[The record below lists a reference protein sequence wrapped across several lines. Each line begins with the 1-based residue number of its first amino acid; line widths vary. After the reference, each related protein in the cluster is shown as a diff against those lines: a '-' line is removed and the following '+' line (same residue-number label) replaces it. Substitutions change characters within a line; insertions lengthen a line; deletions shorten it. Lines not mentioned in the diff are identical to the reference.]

1 MSIANVASREMDS
14 LTKEVVFISISD
26 EPIARGTVSTGD
38 TGEDPS
44 IAIAATLDDGTDLR
58 KRGGEVLGAYM
69 VSACR
74 PLLH

>member
-26 EPIARGTVSTGD
+26 EPIARGTVSTRD

-44 IAIAATLDDGTDLR
+44 IASAATRDDGTDLR
-58 KRGGEVLGAYM
+58 KRRGEVLGAT
-69 VSACR
+69 S
-74 PLLH
+74 LLHGVSV